1 MVMEDRFKIIE
12 PEQIRENIFKLI
24 RDDWMLIC
32 AGKIKNYN
40 MMTASW
46 GTCGILWNKPV
57 AVIFIRPQRY
67 THEFTENNDHFTL
80 NFFDEAFRKHLNLL
94 GTKSGR
100 EINKMDQAGLD
111 AVESDIG
118 NVYFKQSKM
127 VLECM
132 KIYNDHLK
140 PEFFLSNDI
149 EKMYPQKDY
158 HRFYIGEII
167 KCMIR
172 P

>member
-24 RDDWMLIC
+24 GDDWMLIC
-32 AGKIKNYN
+32 AGNIKNYN

-67 THEFTENNDHFTL
+67 THEFTEKNEYFTL
-80 NFFDEAFRKHLNLL
+80 NFFDETYRRHLNLL

-100 EINKMDQAGLD
+100 EIIKWTNLDLILLKLFLGMFISNSQNWYWSAG
-111 AVESDIG
+111 
-118 NVYFKQSKM
+118 
-127 VLECM
+127 
-132 KIYNDHLK
+132 
-140 PEFFLSNDI
+140 
-149 EKMYPQKDY
+149 
-158 HRFYIGEII
+158 RFIMTI
-167 KCMIR
+167 
-172 P
+172 